1 MSAVDAAAQQHRLQM
16 QALYGEHHGWLFGWL
31 RRRLGCGHHAA
42 DVAQDTF
49 VRILGS
55 RDALLGVR
63 EPRAYLVTT
72 AKRLLIDEARRR
84 LIEKTYL
91 DELAA
96 ASAAPFD
103 AAPSAEEVAQT
114 VEALLQIE
122 AALDGLAPK
131 ARQAF
136 LLCYLEGHTHAVAA
150 AELGV
155 STKMVQKYLI
165 QALAHCQ
172 RVLQG

>member
-1 MSAVDAAAQQHRLQM
+1 MALAGAVLQQQLQV
-16 QALYGEHHGWLFGWL
+16 LYREHHGWLFGWL

-55 RDALLGVR
+55 RDALLGMR

-84 LIEKTYL
+84 LIEQAYL
-91 DELAA
+91 AELAA
-96 ASAAPFD
+96 VTAACRE
-103 AAPSAEEVAQT
+103 AAASAEEVAQT
-114 VEALLQIE
+114 MEALLQIE
-122 AALDGLAPK
+122 LALDGLQPK

-150 AELGV
+150 EALGV

-172 RVLQG
+172 RAVQG

>member
-1 MSAVDAAAQQHRLQM
+1 MSVVDTAVQLQM
-16 QALYGEHHGWLFGWL
+16 HALYCEHHGWLFGWL

-55 RDALLGVR
+55 RDALLAMR

-72 AKRLLIDEARRR
+72 AKRLLIDETRRQS
-84 LIEKTYL
+84 IEKAYL
-91 DELAA
+91 EALTAEA
-96 ASAAPFD
+96 TSHQV
-103 AAPSAEEVAQT
+103 APSAEEVAQT
-114 VEALLQIE
+114 VQALMQIE
-122 AALDGLAPK
+122 AALDGLSAK

-150 AELGV
+150 GELGV
-155 STKMVQKYLI
+155 STKMVQKYLV
-165 QALAHCQ
+165 QALAYCH
-172 RVLQG
+172 RSVQG

>member
-1 MSAVDAAAQQHRLQM
+1 MTAVDTATQQVQL
-16 QALYGEHHGWLFGWL
+16 LYCDHHGWLLAWL

-72 AKRLLIDEARRR
+72 AKRLIIDQARRDR
-84 LIEKTYL
+84 LEKAYL
-91 DELAA
+91 DELAQSCLA
-96 ASAAPFD
+96 ASF
-103 AAPSAEEVAQT
+103 APSAEEVLQT
-114 VEALLQIE
+114 VQALMQIE
-122 AALDGLAPK
+122 SALAGLSER

-136 LLCYLEGHTHAVAA
+136 MLCYLESHTHAAVAQQ
-150 AELGV
+150 LGV

-165 QALAHCQ
+165 QALAHCHHA
-172 RVLQG
+172 LCD